1 VGNVGHGPAVQGKR
15 TKRPAVTPPASTFFL
30 RCAPAAG
37 GGYARR
43 VTGVNS
49 LAVGFLAVALGIL
62 LGAFGAHG
70 LGDVGAQRLG
80 FWQTATLYHFI
91 AGFGLV
97 ALGLVQ
103 QLRPTSG
110 WPAIALVLGILLFS
124 GSLYVMGLGGPRW
137 LGAVT
142 PLGGTA
148 LIVGFLGL
156 GLQALKQRPAAR
168 SAVATDPR

>member
-1 VGNVGHGPAVQGKR
+1 
-15 TKRPAVTPPASTFFL
+15 
-30 RCAPAAG
+30 
-37 GGYARR
+37 
-43 VTGVNS
+43 
-49 LAVGFLAVALGIL
+49 
-62 LGAFGAHG
+62 
-70 LGDVGAQRLG
+70 VGAQRLG

>member
-1 VGNVGHGPAVQGKR
+1 M
-15 TKRPAVTPPASTFFL
+15 L
-30 RCAPAAG
+30 AG
-37 GGYARR
+37 

-49 LAVGFLAVALGIL
+49 LAVGFLSVALGIL

-70 LGDVGAQRLG
+70 LGDVGAMRLG
-80 FWQTATLYHFI
+80 FWETATLYHFI
-91 AGFGLV
+91 AGFGLI

-110 WPAIALVLGILLFS
+110 WPAIALLLGILLFS

-148 LIVGFLGL
+148 LIVGFVGL
-156 GLQALKQRPAAR
+156 GLQALKQRPPVRSPAAADTR
-168 SAVATDPR
+168 